1 MRVLVVNA
9 GSSSLKL
16 RLLAADDEVE
26 RTADVEPDP
35 ERLGEVLRQQE
46 HRLERRVLDRGEVQL
61 LLGTLDLGD
70 LGLDDGHVGDQG
82 ELR

>member
-1 MRVLVVNA
+1 MVNA

-35 ERLGEVLRQQE
+35 ARLGDVLE
-46 HRLERRVLDRGEVQL
+46 DWPAPDAIGHRVVHG
-61 LLGTLDLGD
+61 GT
-70 LGLDDGHVGDQG
+70 
-82 ELR
+82 RSPTRS